1 MNPAGLSR
9 AVSLGNLAPDMSNI
23 NNIQTPL
30 GGSVRGVEGSRIQR
44 SHSCPNLSGGKLELF
59 AAFQRKAN
67 LDALIDTVKS
77 ESAQQKLRDILTQSP
92 NASAKH
98 EVERFASVFRQLKQ
112 NPDLT
117 QTQQGLLLELAE
129 QYAEKII
136 ADGLGS
142 KSAFGPWNGSNQKNF
157 KKRQELEHK
166 LANLVCECTQGDG
179 LALGNNFAQKEVLPF
194 ILSCLQDQFGCGLSD
209 ESAQQIVQLVDK
221 AAMQALEAIR
231 QRYLDLIEE
240 QGQGVGKQAR
250 DLETIG
256 MMPLLLRNILANI
269 PKESL
274 PDEIDSTIPR
284 QPRDADPAGPADP
297 NAPTGPT
304 EPLDRGITINVGGI
318 NIDNRSYNYDSH
330 DITTTNNTNGNDS
343 QVTKGS
349 EDASTST
356 DDIASASTTE
366 NAGDDVTSTSE
377 ERGYSI
383 SSGSQTSG
391 DDLSATLGQEEA
403 GGGHGGDI
411 TSRGEG
417 RDAISSGS
425 QTSGDNPSATLGQE
439 ETGGGHGGDI
449 TSSGEGRDAISSGS
463 QTSAGDNPSA
473 TLGQEDSGGGH
484 GGDITSSGEGRDAIS
499 SGSQTS
505 GDNPSATLG
514 QEDSGGGHGG
524 DINITSSG
532 AGRDA
537 ISSGSQ
543 TSAGDNPS
551 ATLGQ
556 EDSGGGH
563 GGNITSSG
571 EGRDAISSGSQTSGD
586 NPSATLGQEDSGG
599 SHGGGITS
607 SGEGRDA
614 ISSGSQTSGD
624 NPSATLGQED
634 SGGGHGGDITSS
646 GAGRDTISF
655 GSEIPGDS
663 VVLGGHGQGGV
674 TGNPGAVAN
683 AGINPVSPSDNGAY
697 AGVLLKDN
705 LRASELPSETV
716 ARGVLF
722 DPAQALL
729 SATRRAL
736 EPKDNQRSDEA
747 KGFEQL
753 RNTLLPSS
761 PTARHTALQ
770 RTADAP
776 EYDEQLNTLT
786 NILQNHPGLVR
797 NRPVLQ
803 GFAMMLNRVSG
814 LSTQMPSSPLLG
826 AIMAGL
832 NVPTA
837 GGHGGEAANASTV
850 TEANGHSGAQGH
862 PASTGLS
869 DTQPGASGSE
879 GVNRGTEPGTSSD
892 GNGYVTPNGRDGAS
906 GGNASDG
913 AGQSSQGGAS
923 GEQGDNGV
931 SGGNGQGGAA
941 GNPGAV
947 ANAGINPVSPS
958 DNGAYEGVLLKDN
971 LRASEL
977 PSETVAR
984 GVLFDPADALLSAT
998 RRALEPKDNQRSDE
1012 AKGFEQLRNA
1022 LLPSSPTARH
1032 TALQRTVD
1040 APEYDEQL
1048 NTLTNILQNHPGLVR
1063 NRPVLQGFAM
1073 MLNRVS
1079 GLSTQTP
1086 SSPLLGAIMAGLNV
1100 PTAGDHGGEAAN
1112 ASTVTEANGHSGA
1125 QGHPASTGLSD
1136 TQPGASGSEGV
1147 NRGTEPG
1154 TSSDG
1159 NGHVTPNGR
1168 DGASGGNASD
1178 GAGQSSQG
1186 GASGEQGDN
1195 GVSGGNGQGGAAGNP
1210 GAVANAGINPVSP
1223 SDNGTYEGVLLKD
1236 NLRASELPS
1245 ETVARGVLFDPAQAL
1260 LSATRRALEPKDN
1273 QRSDEAKGFEQL
1285 RNTLLPSS
1293 PTARHTA
1300 LQRTADAPE
1309 YDEQLNTLTNILQN
1323 HPGLVRNRPVLQ
1335 GFAMMLNRVSGL
1347 STQMPSSPLLGA
1359 IMAGLNVP
1367 TAGDHGGEAA
1377 NASTVTE
1384 ANGHS
1389 GAQGHPASTGLS
1401 DTQPG
1406 ASGSE
1411 GVNRGTE
1418 PGTSSDGNGHVT
1430 PNGRDGV
1437 SGGNASDGAG
1447 QSSQGG
1453 ASGEQGD
1460 NGVSGGNGQGGAAGN
1475 PGAVANAGI
1484 NPVSPSDNGTYEGV
1498 LLKDNLRASEL
1509 PSETVARGVLFD
1521 PADALLS
1528 ATRRALEPKDNQRSD
1543 EAKGFE
1549 QLRNALLPSSPTA
1562 RHTALQRTVDAP
1574 EYDEQLNTL
1583 TNILQ
1588 NHPGLVRNRPVLQGF
1603 AMMLNRVSGLS
1614 TQTPSSP
1621 LLGAIMAG
1629 LNVPTAGDHGGEAA
1643 NASTVTEANGHS
1655 GAQGHPAST
1664 GLSDTQ
1670 PGASGS
1676 EGVNR
1681 GTEPG
1686 TSSDGNGHVT
1696 PNGRD
1701 GASGGNASDGAGQSS
1716 QGGAS
1721 GEQGDNGVSGGNGQ
1735 GGAAGNPGAV
1745 ANAGINPVSPSDNG
1759 TYEGVLLK
1767 DNLRA
1772 SELPSETVAR
1782 GVLFDPAQALLSAT
1796 RRALEP
1802 KDNQRSDEA
1811 KGFEQLRNT
1820 LLPSSPTARHTAL
1833 QRTAD
1838 APEYDEQLNTLT
1850 NILQN
1855 HPGLVRNRPVLQ
1867 GFAMMLNRVSGLS
1880 TQMPSSPLLGAIMA
1894 GLNVPTAGGHGGEA
1908 ANASTVTE
1916 ANGDSN
1922 SALNA
1927 AASKLATALDVNT
1940 NQNSDLVGA
1949 AKQTMQKTQEVLANL
1964 TGRSQNSNSA
1974 LNAAAS
1980 KLATALDV
1988 NTNQNSDLVGA
1999 AKQTMQKTQEVLAN
2013 LTGRSQ
2019 NSNSALNAAA
2029 SKLATALDVNTNQN
2043 SDLVGAAKQT
2053 MRTTQEVLAN
2063 LTGRSQNSNSALN
2076 AAASKLATALDVNT
2090 NQNSDLIGAAKQTM
2104 WKTQEVLGN
2113 ITGSSV
2119 HSSQVL
2125 REAAERFTS
2134 NINIESSSH
2143 NDLLN
2148 EARAV
2153 INRTQEL
2160 LNKSTLN
2167 SDKSQ

>member
-44 SHSCPNLSGGKLELF
+44 SHSCPDLSGGKLELF

-67 LDALIDTVKS
+67 LESLIGTVKS

-112 NPDLT
+112 NPALT

-269 PKESL
+269 PKELL

-284 QPRDADPAGPADP
+284 QPRDEDPAGPADP

-356 DDIASASTTE
+356 DDIASTTE
-366 NAGDDVTSTSE
+366 NVGDDVTSTSE
-377 ERGYSI
+377 GRGNSI

-391 DDLSATLGQEEA
+391 DDLSATLGQE
-403 GGGHGGDI
+403 G
-411 TSRGEG
+411 
-417 RDAISSGS
+417 
-425 QTSGDNPSATLGQE
+425 
-439 ETGGGHGGDI
+439 TGGGHGGDI
-449 TSSGEGRDAISSGS
+449 TSSGEGREAISSGS
-463 QTSAGDNPSA
+463 QTSGDNPFA

-484 GGDITSSGEGRDAIS
+484 GGGITSIGEDREAISSGSQTSGDDLSVTLGQEGSGGGHGGGITSRGEGREAIS

-505 GDNPSATLG
+505 GDNPFATLG

-524 DINITSSG
+524 GITSIG
-532 AGRDA
+532 EGREA

-543 TSAGDNPS
+543 TSGDDLS
-551 ATLGQ
+551 VTLGQ
-556 EDSGGGH
+556 EGSGGGH
-563 GGNITSSG
+563 GGGITSRG
-571 EGRDAISSGSQTSGD
+571 EGREAISSGSQTSGD
-586 NPSATLGQEDSGG
+586 NSSATLGQEDSGSG
-599 SHGGGITS
+599 HGGGITS
-607 SGEGRDA
+607 SGE
-614 ISSGSQTSGD
+614 
-624 NPSATLGQED
+624 
-634 SGGGHGGDITSS
+634 
-646 GAGRDTISF
+646 GRDTISF

-663 VVLGGHGQGGV
+663 VVLDGHGQGGV

-697 AGVLLKDN
+697 A
-705 LRASELPSETV
+705 
-716 ARGVLF
+716 
-722 DPAQALL
+722 
-729 SATRRAL
+729 
-736 EPKDNQRSDEA
+736 
-747 KGFEQL
+747 
-753 RNTLLPSS
+753 
-761 PTARHTALQ
+761 
-770 RTADAP
+770 
-776 EYDEQLNTLT
+776 
-786 NILQNHPGLVR
+786 
-797 NRPVLQ
+797 
-803 GFAMMLNRVSG
+803 
-814 LSTQMPSSPLLG
+814 
-826 AIMAGL
+826 
-832 NVPTA
+832 
-837 GGHGGEAANASTV
+837 
-850 TEANGHSGAQGH
+850 
-862 PASTGLS
+862 
-869 DTQPGASGSE
+869 
-879 GVNRGTEPGTSSD
+879 
-892 GNGYVTPNGRDGAS
+892 
-906 GGNASDG
+906 
-913 AGQSSQGGAS
+913 
-923 GEQGDNGV
+923 
-931 SGGNGQGGAA
+931 
-941 GNPGAV
+941 
-947 ANAGINPVSPS
+947 
-958 DNGAYEGVLLKDN
+958 GVLLKDN

-1032 TALQRTVD
+1032 TALQRT
-1040 APEYDEQL
+1040 
-1048 NTLTNILQNHPGLVR
+1048 
-1063 NRPVLQGFAM
+1063 
-1073 MLNRVS
+1073 
-1079 GLSTQTP
+1079 
-1086 SSPLLGAIMAGLNV
+1086 
-1100 PTAGDHGGEAAN
+1100 
-1112 ASTVTEANGHSGA
+1112 
-1125 QGHPASTGLSD
+1125 
-1136 TQPGASGSEGV
+1136 
-1147 NRGTEPG
+1147 
-1154 TSSDG
+1154 
-1159 NGHVTPNGR
+1159 
-1168 DGASGGNASD
+1168 
-1178 GAGQSSQG
+1178 
-1186 GASGEQGDN
+1186 
-1195 GVSGGNGQGGAAGNP
+1195 
-1210 GAVANAGINPVSP
+1210 
-1223 SDNGTYEGVLLKD
+1223 
-1236 NLRASELPS
+1236 
-1245 ETVARGVLFDPAQAL
+1245 
-1260 LSATRRALEPKDN
+1260 
-1273 QRSDEAKGFEQL
+1273 
-1285 RNTLLPSS
+1285 
-1293 PTARHTA
+1293 
-1300 LQRTADAPE
+1300 ADAPE

-1335 GFAMMLNRVSGL
+1335 GFAMMLSRVSGL
-1347 STQMPSSPLLGA
+1347 STQTPSSPLLGA

-1367 TAGDHGGEAA
+1367 TAGGHGGEVA

-1401 DTQPG
+1401 DTQRG
-1406 ASGSE
+1406 ASGAE

-1430 PNGRDGV
+1430 PNGRDGA
-1437 SGGNASDGAG
+1437 SGGNASAGAD

-1453 ASGEQGD
+1453 ASGEQGG

-1475 PGAVANAGI
+1475 PGAVANTGI
-1484 NPVSPSDNGTYEGV
+1484 NPVSPSDNGAYAGV

-1562 RHTALQRTVDAP
+1562 RHTALQRTADAP

-1603 AMMLNRVSGLS
+1603 AMMLSRVSGLS

-1629 LNVPTAGDHGGEAA
+1629 LNVPTAGGHGGEVA

-1670 PGASGS
+1670 RGASGAEGVNRGTEPGTS
-1676 EGVNR
+1676 SDGNGHVTPNGRDGASGGNGQGGAAGNPGAVANAGINPVSPSDNGAYAGVLLKDNLRASELPSETVARGVLFDPADALLSATRRALEPKDNQRSDEAKGFEQLRNALLPSSPTARHTALQRTADAPEYDEQLNTLTNILQNHPGLVRNRPVLQGFAMMLSRVSGLSTQTPSSPLLGAIMAGLNVPTAGGHGGEVANASTVTEANGHSGAQGHPASTGLSDTQRGASGAEGVNR

-1701 GASGGNASDGAGQSS
+1701 GASGGNASAGADQSS

-1721 GEQGDNGVSGGNGQ
+1721 GEQGGNGVSGGNGQGGAAGNPGAVANTGINPVSPSDNGAYAGVLLKDNLRASELPSETVARGVLFDPADALLSATRRALEPKDNQRSDEAKGFEQLRNALLPSSPTARHTALQRTADAPEYDEQLNTLTNILQNHPGLVRNRPVLQGFAMMLSRVSGLSTQTPSSPLLGAIMAGLNVPTAGGHGGEVANASTVTEANGHSGAQGHPASTGLSDTQRGASGAEGVNRGTEPGTSSDGNGHVTPNGRDGASGGNGQ

-1759 TYEGVLLK
+1759 AYAGVLLK

-1782 GVLFDPAQALLSAT
+1782 GVLFDPADALLSAT

-1811 KGFEQLRNT
+1811 KGFEQLRNALLPSSPT
-1820 LLPSSPTARHTAL
+1820 ARHTALQRTADAPEYDEQLNTLTNILQNHPGLVRNRPVLQGFAMMLSRVSGLSTQTPSSPLLGAIMAGLNVPTAGGHGGEVANASTVTEANGHSGAQGHPASTGLSDTQRGASGAEGVNRGTEPGTSSDGNGHVTPNGRDGASGGNASAGADQSSQGGASGEQGGNGVSGGNGQGGAAGNPGAVANTGINPVSPSDNGAYAGVLLKDNLRASELPSETVARGVLFDPADALLSATRRALEPKDNQRSDEAKGFEQLRNALLPSSPTARHTAL

-1880 TQMPSSPLLGAIMA
+1880 TQTPSSPLLGAIMV
-1894 GLNVPTAGGHGGEA
+1894 GLNVPTAGGHGGEV

-1916 ANGDSN
+1916 AFEFSIKCSSIKIGDSIGCQYK
-1922 SALNA
+1922 
-1927 AASKLATALDVNT
+1927 SK
-1940 NQNSDLVGA
+1940 Q
-1949 AKQTMQKTQEVLANL
+1949 
-1964 TGRSQNSNSA
+1964 
-1974 LNAAAS
+1974 
-1980 KLATALDV
+1980 
-1988 NTNQNSDLVGA
+1988 
-1999 AKQTMQKTQEVLAN
+1999 
-2013 LTGRSQ
+2013 
-2019 NSNSALNAAA
+2019 
-2029 SKLATALDVNTNQN
+2029 
-2043 SDLVGAAKQT
+2043 
-2053 MRTTQEVLAN
+2053 
-2063 LTGRSQNSNSALN
+2063 
-2076 AAASKLATALDVNT
+2076 
-2090 NQNSDLIGAAKQTM
+2090 
-2104 WKTQEVLGN
+2104 
-2113 ITGSSV
+2113 
-2119 HSSQVL
+2119 
-2125 REAAERFTS
+2125 
-2134 NINIESSSH
+2134 
-2143 NDLLN
+2143 
-2148 EARAV
+2148 
-2153 INRTQEL
+2153 
-2160 LNKSTLN
+2160 
-2167 SDKSQ
+2167 